1 MNVCSTGTIVE
12 FVVAVDMKNLRLA
25 LKTQVSDSL
34 HDTYSTKYS
43 YIWLPSWTKDSAQS
57 IGCLT
62 SLTILNGARLGT

>member
-12 FVVAVDMKNLRLA
+12 FVVAVDMKNLTLA

-43 YIWLPSWTKDSAQS
+43 YIWLLLS
-57 IGCLT
+57 IDV
-62 SLTILNGARLGT
+62 SFIRYPFLN